1 MGFFKIRPESVQMMH
16 LRNNHVQVDQVQVD
30 ASPASAEQ
38 LGWNH
43 PQPSKIRILAIGS
56 RDA

>member
-1 MGFFKIRPESVQMMH
+1 MGFFKIRPESVQVMH
-16 LRNNHVQVDQVQVD
+16 LRNNHVEVD

-38 LGWNH
+38 RGWNH
-43 PQPSKIRILAIGS
+43 PEPSKIRILAIGS